1 MATFLASASELVHG
15 TVSTLID
22 NQVTSRLTD
31 TATGLVTS
39 GFKAVEE
46 ILKITQDLTAPGVA
60 PASQPDPP
68 QPVPGGQP

>member
-1 MATFLASASELVHG
+1 MATFLAFASELVHG

-31 TATGLVTS
+31 TATGLVST

-46 ILKITQDLTAPGVA
+46 LLKLTQDLTAPGAA
-60 PASQPDPP
+60 PAAPPVPP
-68 QPVPGGQP
+68 QSPQGGQP